1 MNQVS
6 DGEDGSEDVVNLIVQ
21 VQTTIWFMIKMDNSL
36 EKEVNFCLITLWS
49 VIMNQHANLYL
60 KLTDIGAILKNSLWW
75 NISQL
80 HLILIR
86 EKCGQYT

>member
-49 VIMNQHANLYL
+49 GIMNQHANLYL
-60 KLTDIGAILKNSLWW
+60 KLMDIGAILKNSLWW
-75 NISQL
+75 NINQL